1 MKPAIKVFRSEL
13 QAKCPNYHSDVP
25 YFLGTMH
32 YAQDK
37 FAEAAKAFEAFRK
50 FPSDD
55 PPSMSKDYDKNTPM
69 WKRDAG
75 AAVLCGLLQEHRT
88 AEPQSW

>member
-1 MKPAIKVFRSEL
+1 M
-13 QAKCPNYHSDVP
+13 CPTH
-25 YFLGTMH
+25 LGIMH

-55 PPSMSKDYDKNTPM
+55 ATQ
-69 WKRDAG
+69 A
-75 AAVLCGLLQEHRT
+75 
-88 AEPQSW
+88 